1 MSNFTKLALKL
12 AAASLLFVA
21 ASFAQNADPGGSYR
35 VKGIQKLSASS
46 GIAYSSSAAYRTADD
61 GASWSRLPLPV
72 DQGSVIANVTFENG
86 LNGRAFIYD
95 RSDARFITAETRD
108 GGKSWIT
115 RHASAEAFGE
125 DTYLEDVSQR
135 FSGRSITLTFRITTS
150 SNFEGR
156 ASFRSTDGG
165 ETWQQIERVVELRRS
180 DEPRPVRSG
189 DWLLRTGGSCAD
201 VKRGCFQ
208 ETTVVNDAGRDL
220 TPAEVREEM
229 RLAKLAVE
237 QAALTEPL
245 LLPPGGSVRTSLNR
259 GFDKCTAGTIA
270 QMQAWWNNS
279 PLYDSNIYISG
290 RNRGCSQ
297 SQLNAN
303 WVNQVSAM
311 GWGLIPT
318 IVGYQSPCSSCTTC
332 QKHSSDAATA
342 ETQGRG
348 EADIAVTD
356 AGNLGLS
363 AGSILYYDM
372 ERYDETAQTPGCRVA
387 STAFLKGWTDRVKEL
402 GYRSGTYGSPRNA
415 IDDWQFM
422 PAANRME
429 AVWMARWDNIQ
440 SVWTYLSFSNFPN
453 NVWNNHQRIKQWQ
466 APHDETWGGVTF
478 NIDGNIADGPVA
490 GVAVAKNKNADF
502 DGDGKAD
509 LSVYRPDPGVWIVL
523 NSSNSTVS
531 YVGFGLAADIPTPGD
546 YDGDGKTDQAVFRP
560 TDGIWHILAKGLNYT
575 ARSFGQAGDIPA
587 AGDYNGDGKTDLAI
601 FRPSTGQWFIANS
614 DSLGTFTFAS
624 WGLNGDKPVVGDYDG
639 DGKSD
644 IAVWRPSNG
653 AWYVLRSSDGA
664 FTIDSFG
671 LPGDLPA
678 QGDFDG
684 DGKTD
689 HTIYRPSNGV
699 WYVYRSSDRN
709 VVYYTWGLGT
719 DIPVTGDYD
728 GDGKADPSV
737 YRPSNGGW
745 YVFKS
750 TGGIFSANWGVATD
764 QPVPNR
770 YLPQ

>member
-1 MSNFTKLALKL
+1 MKAFGKLLLTLVVASSAYGLTINDVASNED
-12 AAASLLFVA
+12 S
-21 ASFAQNADPGGSYR
+21 SR
-35 VKGIQKLSASS
+35 IRGIQKVTGTF
-46 GIAYSSSAAYRTADD
+46 GIAYTKSAIYRTADD
-61 GASWSRLPLPV
+61 GVNWTILALPI
-72 DQGSVIANVTFENG
+72 DERATIAGVTFAGESRG
-86 LNGRAFIYD
+86 WAIMH
-95 RSDARFITAETRD
+95 DAANLRLLVAGTAD
-108 GGKSWIT
+108 GGNTWDIRPT
-115 RHASAEAFGE
+115 SAGFFGE
-125 DTYLEDVSQR
+125 DTYLDEASISVSGSQL
-135 FSGRSITLTFRITTS
+135 TVTFRLPTS
-150 SNFEGR
+150 SNFEGKI
-156 ASFRSTDGG
+156 SFQSNDSGRNWSLAGRS
-165 ETWQQIERVVELRRS
+165 IEKRSS
-180 DEPRPVRSG
+180 DEPKGIRSRNWSLKT
-189 DWLLRTGGSCAD
+189 DGSCAEA
-201 VKRGCFQ
+201 KRGCFQ
-208 ETTVVNDAGRDL
+208 ETTLIADNGRDL
-220 TPAEVREEM
+220 TPPDVRESSRIVKEQA
-229 RLAKLAVE
+229 RLAA
-237 QAALTEPL
+237 QNEPL
-245 LLPPGGSVRTSLNR
+245 LLPPGGATRISLNR
-259 GFDKCTAGTIA
+259 GFDKCTAGTVA
-270 QMQAWWNNS
+270 QMQTWWNNS

-297 SQLNAN
+297 SQLNAA
-303 WVNQVSAM
+303 WVNSISTM

-318 IVGYQSPCSSCTTC
+318 IVGYQSPCSVCTTC
-332 QKHSSDAATA
+332 VKHSSDAVTA

-348 EADIAVTD
+348 EADIAITD
-356 AGNLGLS
+356 ATNLGLS

-372 ERYDETAQTPGCRVA
+372 ERYDETVSTPGCRTA
-387 STAFLKGWTDRVKEL
+387 STAFLKGWTERVKEL
-402 GYRSGTYGSPRNA
+402 GYKSGTYGSPRNA

-422 PAANRME
+422 PAASRMD
-429 AVWMARWDNIQ
+429 AVWMARWDNIP
-440 SVWTYLSFSNFPN
+440 SVWTYLLFSNFPN
-453 NVWNNHQRIKQWQ
+453 NVWADHQRIKQWQ

-478 NIDGNIADGPVA
+478 NIDGNNADGPVA
-490 GVAVAKNKNADF
+490 GVAIAKNKNADF

-531 YVGFGLAADIPTPGD
+531 YVGFGLAADIPVPGD
-546 YDGDGKTDQAVFRP
+546 YDGDGKTDHAVFRP
-560 TDGIWHILAKGLNYT
+560 SDGVWHLLAKGLNYT
-575 ARSFGQAGDIPA
+575 ARSFGQAGDVPA

-614 DSLGTFTFAS
+614 DSLATFTYAS

-671 LPGDLPA
+671 LTGDLPA

-709 VVYYTWGLGT
+709 VVYYTWGLST
-719 DIPVTGDYD
+719 DKPVTADYD

-745 YVFKS
+745 YVFRS
-750 TGGIFSANWGVATD
+750 TGGFFGANWGLATD